1 MHVSPLLLGVVQL
14 TIATTSVTAAA
25 LPRGRSRS
33 RAHSA
38 ATFLK
43 LRSPPAPN
51 TAAERFVILPE
62 DAVQTEKR
70 DVAAADVYR
79 RPTAGDDSAAVHVS
93 TDSIDTSSGKNT
105 QQPDLGLDESSSSA
119 IVESL
124 LATSSMPFETF
135 TYSNYAPASTSSAA
149 SEPSVTASLDPV
161 QEAIKAAESY
171 ALKQQNVALPT
182 VTVHLVME
190 PTQEADGKWDY
201 VVKVGA
207 DGTATASPTFVPA
220 ATATST
226 TNSATDYYVPSVTAI
241 FAPEASASIIVGE
254 QSAPIETSA
263 EAATPSY
270 YYGNTH
276 TWTGESHANSSVS
289 VETEES
295 IPVIDSTIRN
305 LLTTSSHFA
314 FQCADATS
322 YFYSET
328 SDATQ
333 VCPGGTVCRFV
344 DTACSPC
351 VWPDQD
357 IWCAGKIYP
366 FLEPSATS
374 SAQVQPSATTQAPA
388 ASTTSV
394 EIVTGSGYQSVVGET
409 GRGAVTFTYTTSNV
423 AIPTVTPVPTT
434 TDMPASSPTSYV
446 YGSGYASASGETGR
460 SAVTFTY
467 SASSAVVSSAQPA
480 ESTAWTSGHGGQHS
494 YPWMTASPEP
504 STTEPV
510 ATAAPAESTAWTSG
524 HGGQHSYPWLTQS
537 AESSQMVPTE
547 TVSSAESAL
556 PTSLAE
562 ASTLSSGV
570 FTATLAPASSS
581 SSAWASASTTVNSWL
596 EEATKGIDPIH
607 GGASSTVESS
617 TAAPQ
622 STQSATEST
631 SASATEIP
639 ISDQATSSVL
649 ATSTGSAISSTEAS
663 SSISEPIPTNASSS
677 AFPTNATVPTS
688 SYVETATATDSVFAP
703 TSTQS
708 ANGENATATWA
719 SSSSGIL
726 VPTSAVENGT
736 AIVLPTASLTSQASE
751 PALTASASIT
761 DPSDNGI
768 ATETV
773 TDWDIV
779 NATSTT
785 YVPYETA
792 SATATYSASENSTA
806 WPTAAPTVN
815 VSTAILPTSTDALNA
830 SISTVETSTVE
841 PTGVFTSPI
850 ANETT
855 TATASEG
862 FPSIAPTASL
872 ISTQSAWESVVTA
885 SETYVSST
893 ASQSFDSAIPT
904 STQSSWESVTA
915 SETNTSSTA
924 SESTELV
931 VATST
936 GTSSA
941 PTSTETGS
949 DEDECEEWEEVWV
962 DERDIQD
969 DWIIVE

>member
-1 MHVSPLLLGVVQL
+1 MHVSPLLFGVVQL

-43 LRSPPAPN
+43 LRSPPVPN
-51 TAAERFVILPE
+51 AAVERFVILPE

-220 ATATST
+220 ATAVSMTK
-226 TNSATDYYVPSVTAI
+226 SASDYYVPSATTI

-295 IPVIDSTIRN
+295 IPVIDSAIRN

-322 YFYSET
+322 YYYSET

-366 FLEPSATS
+366 FVEPSATS
-374 SAQVQPSATTQAPA
+374 PSQAPPITTTQAPA
-388 ASTTSV
+388 ASTSSV

-423 AIPTVTPVPTT
+423 AVPTVTPVPTT

-480 ESTAWTSGHGGQHS
+480 ETTAWTSGHGGQDS
-494 YPWMTASPEP
+494 YPWMTASAE
-504 STTEPV
+504 SSSTEPV

-524 HGGQHSYPWLTQS
+524 HGGQHSYPWMTQS
-537 AESSQMVPTE
+537 TESSQMVPTE
-547 TVSSAESAL
+547 TLSSVASAL

-570 FTATLAPASSS
+570 FTATLAPASS

-607 GGASSTVESS
+607 GGASSTIESS

-622 STQSATEST
+622 PTQSATEST
-631 SASATEIP
+631 SASATDIP
-639 ISDQATSSVL
+639 TSDQATSSVL
-649 ATSTGSAISSTEAS
+649 ATSTGSVISSTETS
-663 SSISEPIPTNASSS
+663 SLIAEPISTNASSS
-677 AFPTNATVPTS
+677 AFPTNATAPTP

-726 VPTSAVENGT
+726 VPTSTVSNGT
-736 AIVLPTASLTSQASE
+736 ASIVPTASPTSQASE

-792 SATATYSASENSTA
+792 SVAATYSASENSTI
-806 WPTAAPTVN
+806 WPTAAPTMN
-815 VSTAILPTSTDALNA
+815 ASTVILPTSTDALNA
-830 SISTVETSTVE
+830 SISTVETSIVE
-841 PTGVFTSPI
+841 PTGAFTSPI

-862 FPSIAPTASL
+862 FPSIAPTAS
-872 ISTQSAWESVVTA
+872 ITSTQSAWESVETA

-893 ASQSFDSAIPT
+893 ASQSFDSAFPT
-904 STQSSWESVTA
+904 STQSSWESVT
-915 SETNTSSTA
+915 ETETQASSTA
-924 SESTELV
+924 SESIESV

-936 GTSSA
+936 ATSSA
-941 PTSTETGS
+941 PASTETGS

>member
-1 MHVSPLLLGVVQL
+1 MHISSLVIGV
-14 TIATTSVTAAA
+14 IATTSVTAAA

-43 LRSPPAPN
+43 LRSSPAPK
-51 TAAERFVILPE
+51 AERFVILPE
-62 DAVQTEKR
+62 DSVQTEKR
-70 DVAAADVYR
+70 DVVSADVYH

-93 TDSIDTSSGKNT
+93 TESINTSSGKNT
-105 QQPDLGLDESSSSA
+105 QQPDLGDNESASSA

-135 TYSNYAPASTSSAA
+135 TYSNYAPAVTSTAS
-149 SEPSVTASLDPV
+149 SEPSASTGLDPV

-201 VVKVGA
+201 IVKVGA

-220 ATATST
+220 ATATPT
-226 TNSATDYYVPSVTAI
+226 TSSVTDYYVPSATAI
-241 FAPEASASIIVGE
+241 SAPEASASIIVGE
-254 QSAPIETSA
+254 QSAPITSSA

-289 VETEES
+289 VETEQS
-295 IPVIDSTIRN
+295 VPPIDSTIRN

-322 YFYSET
+322 YYYSES

-333 VCPGGTVCRFV
+333 ICPGGTVCRFV

-374 SAQVQPSATTQAPA
+374 SIESQPSATTQAPA

-394 EIVTGSGYQSVVGET
+394 EIVTGSGYHSVVGET

-423 AIPTVTPVPTT
+423 AVPTVTPVPTT
-434 TDMPASSPTSYV
+434 TDMPLSSPTSYV

-467 SASSAVVSSAQPA
+467 SASSAAVSSAEPT

-494 YPWMTASPEP
+494 YPWMTASAGP
-504 STTEPV
+504 STTEL
-510 ATAAPAESTAWTSG
+510 ATTAAPPESTAWTSG
-524 HGGQHSYPWLTQS
+524 HGGQHSYPWMSQS
-537 AESSQMVPTE
+537 AESSQVNPTE
-547 TVSSAESAL
+547 TISSVESAL
-556 PTSLAE
+556 PTSLEE
-562 ASTLSSGV
+562 ASTTLSSGIV
-570 FTATLAPASSS
+570 TATLAPASSS

-596 EEATKGIDPIH
+596 EEATKGMDPIH
-607 GGASSTVESS
+607 GGATSST
-617 TAAPQ
+617 TAPQ
-622 STQSATEST
+622 STQSATES
-631 SASATEIP
+631 ASSTG
-639 ISDQATSSVL
+639 TSSL
-649 ATSTGSAISSTEAS
+649 
-663 SSISEPIPTNASSS
+663 ISEPIPTNASSS
-677 AFPTNATVPTS
+677 AYPTNATVTVS
-688 SYVETATATDSVFAP
+688 SNVETATATDSVSAP

-708 ANGENATATWA
+708 ANAENATATWA

-736 AIVLPTASLTSQASE
+736 AIVLPTASITSQASE
-751 PALTASASIT
+751 PALTASASVS
-761 DPSDNGI
+761 DASDNGI

-792 SATATYSASENSTA
+792 SVTATYSASENSTV
-806 WPTAAPTVN
+806 WPTAAPTAN
-815 VSTAILPTSTDALNA
+815 VSSEILPTSTDALNV
-830 SISTVETSTVE
+830 SISTVEASSVE
-841 PTGVFTSPI
+841 PTGAFTSPI
-850 ANETT
+850 ANETST
-855 TATASEG
+855 ASATAG
-862 FPSIAPTASL
+862 NPSVAPTASVT
-872 ISTQSAWESVVTA
+872 STESAWESIVTA
-885 SETYVSST
+885 SETYASST
-893 ASQSFDSAIPT
+893 ASQSFESAIPT
-904 STQSSWESVTA
+904 STQSSWESVASA
-915 SETNTSSTA
+915 SETTA
-924 SESTELV
+924 SSIASQSPESLLP
-931 VATST
+931 T
-936 GTSSA
+936 GTATSSA
-941 PTSTETGS
+941 PASTETGS